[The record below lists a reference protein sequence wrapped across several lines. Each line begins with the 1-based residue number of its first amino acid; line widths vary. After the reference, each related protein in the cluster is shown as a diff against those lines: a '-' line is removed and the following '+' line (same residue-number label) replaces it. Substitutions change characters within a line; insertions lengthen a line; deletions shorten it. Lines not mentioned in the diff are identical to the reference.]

1 MRLVTNFTQSYR
13 LQAYENAVVQKHN
26 IIEVWVIVKK
36 SSPKTAGCLLTNGR
50 PIVSKLS
57 ADKRP
62 TVVVDRFSGSYS
74 RLLKIENTNIYFISV
89 HQMSVMPIET
99 EISSKGL
106 VMKATRLWIVD

>member
-57 ADKRP
+57 ADKQP
-62 TVVVDRFSGSYS
+62 TVVCRQVFG
-74 RLLKIENTNIYFISV
+74 LLFTI
-89 HQMSVMPIET
+89 T
-99 EISSKGL
+99 EDWKY
-106 VMKATRLWIVD
+106 